1 MTAARRFTVRVPAT
15 SANLGC
21 AFDCA
26 ALALGLYLDTTLTT
40 RVDEDKDEDST
51 VTVRYSGPTAER
63 VRQDERNLIARV
75 IKDRLAE
82 KGNRQGFDLNIKSEI
97 PIGVG
102 LGSSAA
108 AIVTGLALAAKVL
121 NEAPNE
127 AAILKQATAREGHP
141 DNVAAAWHGGFV
153 LAVTDDNEVSTSV
166 APVPEDLKL
175 VLVVPDFQLPT
186 EETRR
191 SLPASYSRQDA
202 VHNLQRATALAAQF
216 FSGKPQLE
224 GFLFDD
230 RWHQPYRARLVPG
243 LEAALAFRHPSLLG
257 ICLSGAGSSVLAF
270 ARERSDEIGRAITA
284 CFENNDIKTQT
295 FFLAPDN
302 RGAKGWL
309 ENG

>member
-26 ALALGLYLDTTLTT
+26 ALALGLYLDTTLTL
-40 RVDEDKDEDST
+40 REDNTINVS
-51 VTVRYSGPTAER
+51 YSGPTADR
-63 VRQDERNLIARV
+63 VRQDEKNLIAR
-75 IKDRLAE
+75 IIQDALAR
-82 KGNRQGFDLNIKSEI
+82 KGNKRGFDLEIKSEI

-108 AIVTGLALAAKVL
+108 AIVTGLALAAKAL
-121 NEAPNE
+121 GEIPNE
-127 AAILKQATAREGHP
+127 AEILKQATEKEGHP
-141 DNVAAAWHGGFV
+141 DNVSAAWHGGFV
-153 LAVTDDNEVSTSV
+153 LAVTHDDKVSTTT

-175 VLVVPDFQLPT
+175 VLVVPDFHLPT

-191 SLPASYSRQDA
+191 SLPNSYSRADA
-202 VHNLQRATALAAQF
+202 VHNLQRATAFAAQF

-230 RWHQPYRARLVPG
+230 RWHQPFRARLVPG
-243 LEAALAFRHPSLLG
+243 LEAALAFRHPGLLG

-270 ARERSDEIGRAITA
+270 ARERADEIGRAIA
-284 CFENNDIKTQT
+284 ASFENKDIKTQT
-295 FFLAPDN
+295 FFLSPDN

-309 ENG
+309 EER